1 MKRTETKRNRSL
13 GIGIVFLLI
22 VFCLGCPSKD
32 SKIQRVENGL
42 LKAVKVKG
50 ESAKPMNIGDRM
62 EKYHVPGVSV
72 AVIHNY
78 RLDWAKGYGFRDA
91 ESGEVVDTQT
101 LFQAASISKPLTAVA
116 ALSLVENGVL
126 DLEENVNNQL
136 VSWKLEENEFTEK
149 ETVNLERLLSH
160 SAGVTVH
167 GFRGYAQ
174 GEEVPGF
181 LQVLDG
187 KEPANSD
194 PVRVDISPGTQF
206 RYSGGGYC
214 IVQQLLM
221 DVVQKPFPQFMKEA
235 VLKPLQMT
243 NSTYKQPLPEKLRT
257 NAATGYRSGG
267 DEVEG
272 KYHIYPEMAAAGLW
286 TTPNDLS
293 QFVIEIMK
301 SWSGQSHEI
310 LSEEM
315 TREMLRERL
324 DGFGLGFMVKGEGE
338 DFSFSHSGDN
348 EGFKCFMTGYPERGD
363 GAVIMTNGD
372 NGSYLYGELLR
383 SIAAEYGW
391 PDYQPQERK
400 VVEVASEVLDD
411 YVGEYEL
418 NQMTITVRREEGSLM
433 IEDPFGMKAEYL
445 PESETDFFSPDFNFT
460 VSFVRDEKSV
470 VQEMVMEWFGNKLK
484 AEKKK

>member
-1 MKRTETKRNRSL
+1 MKRTETKVNKSL
-13 GIGIVFLLI
+13 GIGIVFLFI

-42 LKAVKVKG
+42 LKAVKIKG
-50 ESAKPMNIGDRM
+50 EPVEPMNLGERM

-78 RLDWAKGYGFRDA
+78 QMDWAKGYGLRDT
-91 ESGEVVDTQT
+91 EGGEVVNTET
-101 LFQAASISKPLTAVA
+101 LFQAASISKPLTAA
-116 ALSLVENGVL
+116 AVLSLVENGVL
-126 DLEENVNNQL
+126 DLEENVNERL
-136 VSWKLEENEFTEK
+136 VSWKLEENEFTSK
-149 ETVNLERLLSH
+149 RKVTLERLLSH
-160 SAGVTVH
+160 TAGVTVH

-174 GEEVPGF
+174 GEEVPR
-181 LQVLDG
+181 LIQVLDG
-187 KEPANSD
+187 EKPANSD
-194 PVRVDISPGTQF
+194 PIEVDILPGTRF

-214 IVQQLLM
+214 ILQQLLI
-221 DVVQKPFPQFMKEA
+221 DVVQKPFPQFMHET

-243 NSTYKQPLPEKLRT
+243 NSTYNQSLPEKWST
-257 NAATGYRSGG
+257 NAAAGYRNNG
-267 DEVEG
+267 EKVEG
-272 KYHIYPEMAAAGLW
+272 KYHTYPEMAAAGLW
-286 TTPNDLS
+286 TTPSDLS

-301 SWSGQSHEI
+301 SWSGQSHKI

-315 TREMLRERL
+315 TREMLEERL

-338 DFSFSHSGDN
+338 DFSFSHSGGN

-372 NGSYLYGELLR
+372 NGSYLYGEMLR

-391 PDYQPQERK
+391 PDYQPLEK
-400 VVEVASEVLDD
+400 EVVEVNPEVLDD
-411 YVGEYEL
+411 YVGQYRL
-418 NQMTITVRREEGSLM
+418 DQMTLTVRRENGSLM

-445 PESETDFFSPDFNFT
+445 PESKTDFFSPDFNFT

-470 VQEMVMEWFGNKLK
+470 VQEMVMKWFGNKLK
-484 AEKKK
+484 AEKMK